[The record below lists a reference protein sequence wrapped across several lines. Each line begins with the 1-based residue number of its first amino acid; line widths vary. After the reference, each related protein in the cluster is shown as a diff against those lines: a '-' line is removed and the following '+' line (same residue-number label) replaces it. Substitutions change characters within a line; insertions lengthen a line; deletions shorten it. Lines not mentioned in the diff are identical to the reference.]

1 MKRFRVA
8 TPADVDLIISIA
20 REAYGIDACDWN
32 AATRWVA
39 SALNS
44 GSMHCLIGDRTVGF
58 LLVQKMLWDKTPRAF
73 LFYLFGHK
81 GRGWEALA
89 LVRTFIAYAKSAGCA
104 SIEAGTE
111 TAFDVGA
118 LLRRIDRDK
127 VTQYSLVRL
136 EL

>member
-1 MKRFRVA
+1 MHRFRVA

-39 SALNS
+39 GALIN
-44 GSMHCLIGDRTVGF
+44 GSYTCLIGDRTVGF
-58 LLVQKMLWDKTPRAF
+58 MLMQKMLWDKHYRAF
-73 LFYLFGHK
+73 LFYLFGRK

-89 LVRTFIAYAKSAGCA
+89 LVRTLVAYAKSHHCA

-111 TAFDVGA
+111 TASDVGA

-127 VTQYSLVRL
+127 TTQYSLVRL